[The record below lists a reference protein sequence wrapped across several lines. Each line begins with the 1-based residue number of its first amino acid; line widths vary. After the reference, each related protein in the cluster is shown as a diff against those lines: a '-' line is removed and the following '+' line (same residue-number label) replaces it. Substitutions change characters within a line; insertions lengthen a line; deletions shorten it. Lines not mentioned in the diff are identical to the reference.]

1 MSVWLGILIGSI
13 AVYSWKLLGNLLP
26 KRLLDNP
33 RVASTA
39 NMLTIALM
47 AALVGVQ
54 AFVTKSHIV
63 FDARVP
69 AALLASFL
77 AYKKVP
83 FLVIVASAAALA
95 AVIRLF

>member
-1 MSVWLGILIGSI
+1 MSVWVGILIASI

-33 RVASTA
+33 RVAATA
-39 NMLTIALM
+39 NLLTIALM
-47 AALVGVQ
+47 SALVGVQ
-54 AFVTKSHIV
+54 AFVSNSQLVI
-63 FDARVP
+63 DARVP
-69 AALLASFL
+69 AVLLAAFL

-95 AVIRLF
+95 AIIRFF